1 MKKKLDELFYM
12 NYRGNKK
19 ITEKMSSKHKKLA
32 KNGIFDAFW
41 PERESKRRLN
51 IFFMVLYAIHDKK
64 IIFMHRFYKISE
76 NLDFTYT
83 SVLPL

>member
-1 MKKKLDELFYM
+1 M
-12 NYRGNKK
+12 GCSTK
-19 ITEKMSSKHKKLA
+19 ITEEIKKLQKKWAQNIKKLA

-51 IFFMVLYAIHDKK
+51 IFFMVFYAIHDKK

-83 SVLPL
+83 SVPPPL

>member
-1 MKKKLDELFYM
+1 M
-12 NYRGNKK
+12 GCSTK
-19 ITEKMSSKHKKLA
+19 ITEEIKKLQKKWAQNIKKLA

-51 IFFMVLYAIHDKK
+51 IFSWFFTQFMIKE

-76 NLDFTYT
+76 NLDFSYT